1 MRKAVFYKGELSL
14 FPAVDPLVQSFVFL
28 VLFIFLFIQHY
39 GSKFLTMV
47 QRNRHVQKGA
57 NDAYI
62 CDIVNRDK
70 LTEIREAIKA
80 LKGRSFAN
88 WLTIIGFLS
97 TCFLI
102 NVANVLEAV
111 IKRKDEM
118 GQSCLTPCF
127 IINRLEGIAYFLSN
141 QDWIDTNL
149 GVELIRLWLSFF
161 PVFISIIDLNMMY
174 SSFPPLS
181 IFPLILCMPLYLS
194 LDGFHKIKFA
204 EFLVLFIIV
213 SHWCLIAAAVY
224 LCNGV
229 YLW

>member
-14 FPAVDPLVQSFVFL
+14 FPAVDPLVQYFVFL
-28 VLFIFLFIQHY
+28 VLFIQHY

-70 LTEIREAIKA
+70 LTEIREAIA

-149 GVELIRLWLSFF
+149 GVELIRL
-161 PVFISIIDLNMMY
+161 
-174 SSFPPLS
+174 
-181 IFPLILCMPLYLS
+181 
-194 LDGFHKIKFA
+194 
-204 EFLVLFIIV
+204 
-213 SHWCLIAAAVY
+213 
-224 LCNGV
+224 
-229 YLW
+229 